1 MLKIHP
7 QKVSVVK
14 SEGKEL
20 YTFSREIKKED
31 AETAEA
37 YGFLL
42 PEGTTSISQYSYMI
56 CVPL

>member
-7 QKVSVVK
+7 QKIFVAK

-20 YTFSREIKKED
+20 YTFSREIKKD

-42 PEGTTSISQYSYMI
+42 PEGTTSISQYSYII